1 MAKITISE
9 AARQGFSTRPT
20 IYRKLKSGSL
30 TATEDAAGNKVVDV
44 ADLVALFGE
53 PGEKR
58 AIKKSQ
64 KDGEGSLLLWERNET
79 QKSEIERLKA
89 ENAALRQGA
98 RQDKDDA
105 SRREARLLGIV
116 ESHQRLIEDMTKERD
131 KCVFERLFG
140 KKSAGS

>member
-53 PGEKR
+53 PGEKP

-64 KDGEGSLLLWERNET
+64 KDGEGALLLQERLET

-89 ENAALRQGA
+89 ELATA
-98 RQDKDDA
+98 RQ
-105 SRREARLLGIV
+105 EARTREDKLWEVLQDHKK
-116 ESHQRLIEDMTKERD
+116 ERQSLIEDMTRERN
-131 KCVFERLFG
+131 KGVFERLFG

>member
-30 TATEDAAGNKVVDV
+30 TATEDSAGNKVVDV

-53 PGEKR
+53 PGEKP

-64 KDGEGSLLLWERNET
+64 KDGEGALLLQERLET

-89 ENAALRQGA
+89 ELASAHQEA

-105 SRREARLLGIV
+105 SKERDRLLGIV

-131 KCVFERLFG
+131 RGVFERLFG
-140 KKSAGS
+140 KKSAG